1 MSLKSIPVAR
11 RLILVLAIAL
21 TGLVV
26 LVLDALYE
34 ERAAVEAGY
43 QRSVKGAV
51 ELAHGI
57 VAHFHGLEQSQAMSR
72 EQAQSAAKAVLKELR
87 YEGNEYFWVNDS
99 ATVVVMHPI
108 RPELEGKSMSE
119 QRDAA
124 GKYMFREFARV
135 ATESGEGAVDYL
147 WPRPGSDAPQPKTSY
162 VKMFKP
168 WDWIVGT
175 GVYVDDIEH
184 EFNAAMLRFGS
195 IAAAVLA
202 LLIVVSWR
210 VVRSVTGQL
219 GGEPAYAN
227 EIMHKASGGD
237 LRMDVAVKGGADS
250 LLGSLSSMLDRLRRM
265 MGEITQ
271 SARQVAD
278 RSHEISEVSRAVS
291 KASESQTDA
300 TASIAAAIEEMTVSI
315 GQITE
320 NAMGAER
327 NSAHSAELAN
337 QGATK
342 AERAAGEMEVIA
354 GTVEEATGRIEQLVK
369 RADEV
374 GAIAGVI
381 KEIAAQTNLL
391 ALNAAIEAARAGEQ
405 GRGFAVVADEV
416 RKLAERTSTATVQ
429 IEQDIA
435 GIQTETHGTVDA
447 MSRVSAQVG
456 SGRALVLDVTGSLRE
471 IAAGAVEALGQ
482 IRSVAGA
489 TAEQRAAATAIAQ
502 EVEQIAQMVE
512 GTNVS
517 MRSAVTAVEQLEQLS
532 ARLSEL
538 VERFKV

>member
-1 MSLKSIPVAR
+1 MSFKSIPVAR
-11 RLILVLAIAL
+11 RLMLVLAIAL
-21 TGLVV
+21 VGLVV

-34 ERAAVEAGY
+34 ERAALEAGY

-57 VAHFHGLEQSQAMSR
+57 VVHFHGLEQSQAMSR
-72 EQAQSAAKAVLKELR
+72 DQAQRAAKAALKELR

-99 ATVVVMHPI
+99 ATVVVIHPI
-108 RPELEGKSMSE
+108 RPEMEGKSMSE

-124 GKYMFREFARV
+124 GKYMFREFVRV

-147 WPRPGSDAPQPKTSY
+147 WPRPGSDVPQPKVSY

-175 GVYVDDIEH
+175 GVYVDDIDDA
-184 EFNAAMLRFGS
+184 FNAAMLRIGS

-202 LLIVVSWR
+202 LLVVVSWR
-210 VVRSVTGQL
+210 VVHSVTDQL
-219 GGEPAYAN
+219 GGEPAYAS
-227 EIMHKASGGD
+227 EIMRKASGGD
-237 LRMDVAVKGGADS
+237 LCVDVAVKGGGDS
-250 LLGSLSSMLDRLRRM
+250 LLGSLSSMLGRLRHM

-337 QGATK
+337 QGAAK

-354 GTVEEATGRIEQLVK
+354 GTVEEATGRIQQLVK

-456 SGRALVLDVTGSLRE
+456 SGMALVLDVTGSLRE
-471 IAAGAVEALGQ
+471 IAAGAVEALEQ

-517 MRSAVTAVEQLEQLS
+517 MRSAVAAVEQLEKLS
-532 ARLSEL
+532 AGLSEL
-538 VERFKV
+538 VGRFKV